1 MLSHCNEHEAPVPV
15 NAILGCVIPVHQIMP
30 EALAVVLREAPLT
43 PDKIAFAW
51 RTAVGP
57 AVGRVTTIELKGR
70 VLHVQAKDAAW
81 RREVERSAGV
91 IRTRLQ
97 TLLGEDVVRGLDVTV
112 A

>member
-1 MLSHCNEHEAPVPV
+1 M
-15 NAILGCVIPVHQIMP
+15 
-30 EALAVVLREAPLT
+30 VLREAPLT

-51 RTAVGP
+51 RTSVGP

>member
-1 MLSHCNEHEAPVPV
+1 
-15 NAILGCVIPVHQIMP
+15 MP

-43 PDKIAFAW
+43 PDKLALAW

-57 AVGRVTTIELKGR
+57 AVGRVTTIELKGS
-70 VLHVQAKDAAW
+70 VLHVQAKDVAW

-97 TLLGEDVVRGLDVTV
+97 TLLGDDVVRGLEVTV
-112 A
+112 V